1 MTLDEAIAR
10 LQHVA
15 NGGSES
21 AKVVF
26 QSIVDGLTIID
37 GESQETLKTV
47 KQATDNQGILM
58 SLLQS
63 VEQELGK
70 SGSSSIELV
79 AARGGHNELNDRLN
93 ELNDLIDALI
103 FKQPEWRSMSRT
115 ETIAFGRQTVYND
128 QWLPEESKVTTP
140 GVNGTRVITWEEEFA
155 AGVSTGKK
163 RNETSAI
170 TKQPVTQIWTE
181 GTKSVAIVNRLTPS
195 MFSLRYGMDLQK
207 NGVKVDP
214 PVVTDISQLESYIWD
229 VNGGFRINSQALL
242 LNQKFT
248 FALRYR
254 KQSGTLLTMG
264 GEAEFKWRDHDLFMD
279 GNLKTQKWFDRINVV
294 DDRNEHTVYMHVT
307 VPSDEGHL
315 NMLNIMPNWQNFAET
330 RVTFA
335 DIALYNGHFNP
346 FANDQ
351 YYTVKQGDTANS
363 IATARG
369 LTLAEF
375 NALNKTILNTAM
387 IVVGQNVRV
396 A

>member
-1 MTLDEAIAR
+1 MELNDI
-10 LQHVA
+10 L
-15 NGGSES
+15 
-21 AKVVF
+21 K
-26 QSIVDGLTIID
+26 IID
-37 GESQETLKTV
+37 GTNPEGRRASVVREAIHDGLELVHSESQDTLSTV
-47 KQATDNQGILM
+47 KQATDNQQHIL
-58 SLLQS
+58 SLLQAID
-63 VEQELGK
+63 QELDK
-70 SGSSSIELV
+70 SGSSSVELV
-79 AARGGHNELNDRLN
+79 AARGGHSELNNRLN
-93 ELNDLIDALI
+93 ELNGLIDHLI
-103 FKQPEWRSMSRT
+103 FLQPVWRSMSRT
-115 ETIAFGRQTVYND
+115 ETVPFGRQVVYND
-128 QWLPEESKVTTP
+128 QWLPEESKVTTQ
-140 GVNGTRVITWEEEFA
+140 GENGTRVVSWEEELA
-155 AGVSTGKK
+155 AGVSTGNK
-163 RNETSAI
+163 RNEVSAI
-170 TKQPVTQIWTE
+170 TKQPKTEIWTE

-195 MFSLRYGMDLQK
+195 MISLRYGMDLQK

-214 PVVTDISQLESYIWD
+214 PVVTDISQLEAYIWD
-229 VNGGFRINSQALL
+229 VNGGFRVNSQALL

-264 GEAEFKWRDHDLFMD
+264 GEADFKWRNHNLFMD
-279 GNLKTQKWFDRINVV
+279 GNLKTQKWFDRINVG
-294 DDRNEHTVYMHVT
+294 DDRNEHTVYMHIT

-315 NMLNIMPNWQNFAET
+315 NMLNVMPNWQNFAEV

-351 YYTVKQGDTANS
+351 YYIVKAGDTANS

-375 NALNKTILNTAM
+375 NALNKTILNTAL